1 MFPAQ
6 LFAFQRASRF
16 ETTRTSS
23 ITQILINVNH
33 YF

>member
-1 MFPAQ
+1 MFLAQ

-23 ITQILINVNH
+23 LPQIPINVNH